1 MRDSGLFRISSI
13 KKSMK
18 KKTKKALS
26 VIMATSLLG
35 CTACQKNTFQRG
47 EEEKVNPVVTDRYQN
62 EMEIE
67 GQWGANP
74 WTGTDGQYGI
84 GDPFVMRYNGKY
96 YLYPSTSDPCDGIKV
111 FESDDMVHWTYKG
124 FAVAES
130 EPTVHGAY
138 APEVVY
144 YNGYFYMCQSRAGKG
159 HYIYRS
165 ESPTEGFTL
174 VSKTEN
180 LSAGDI
186 EYGNLGMGID
196 GAFYVSDDGK
206 LYLMHTS
213 TPAGLKYNEITDVD
227 DIRSGTIGKTKML
240 GDANLNHWIEG
251 PGIIRRGEYSYLTYT
266 GNHVISKGYRV
277 AYSYAE
283 NLQDLSSFT
292 QPMDNVTL
300 IDTADEHYGLG
311 HSSNF
316 NGPDLD
322 SIYTAYHSL
331 VSNGP
336 ARRYNLDRYL
346 ASGSLLTANGV
357 TYRPVVMPKQPT
369 VYATNGDLLTFQ
381 GDKYVLGETENYFTA
396 EFNLTPVDGQKLYFG
411 DGYAVRLT
419 ESGIALDKNG
429 VTLFE
434 KACVY
439 PKTKL
444 NTVRVENGDGV
455 GYVYLNGMRLIAY
468 EAQAAKGA
476 IAYAKADG
484 VAYTAFTN
492 DVFGTSDFEAVKN
505 FPTRFP
511 ATTYLK
517 GENRG
522 FSIASAKIEKGGVRV
537 GEKQSIVK
545 TENAE
550 YAVKLS
556 TDGDWVKYAV
566 DVPTS
571 ELYSIS
577 ARVASCTQATLKITV
592 GEKTH
597 TVTISASDA
606 SNISLGTM
614 FCDAGV
620 TTMKIE
626 VVEGDIE
633 LIWLDVQNAA
643 SVENETTV
651 SAFKRL
657 NGTVTSEN
665 GVLTVSGT
673 NAIGDDGVAVW
684 GGRGMSD
691 YEAELTFTATT
702 ETTDFGFMVRAN
714 DYSYFDA
721 QPTQSWRGY
730 YVGISSQLI
739 TLSRYDYSEDA
750 LTADRIQGLADGK
763 AHRLKVTA
771 QGNRIQ
777 VCIDG
782 VKLLD
787 AKDPY
792 AFLYGKFG
800 IFVGNGSVSVT
811 DYQFRL
817 L

>member
-1 MRDSGLFRISSI
+1 
-13 KKSMK
+13 MK
-18 KKTKKALS
+18 GKTKTFLS

-35 CTACQKNTFQRG
+35 YTACKEDPFKRG
-47 EEEKVNPVVTDRYQN
+47 EEQEVYPVFTEYYKNQI
-62 EMEIE
+62 EIE

-74 WTGTDGQYGI
+74 ATGKDGQYGI

-96 YLYPSTSDPCDGIKV
+96 YLYPSTSDPCNGIKV
-111 FESDDMVHWTYKG
+111 FESDDMVNWTYKG

-130 EPTVHGAY
+130 EPTSHGAY

-174 VSKTEN
+174 ISKTEN
-180 LSAGDI
+180 LDESNID
-186 EYGNLGMGID
+186 YGNLGMGID

-206 LYLMHTS
+206 LYLLHTS
-213 TPAGLKYNEITDVD
+213 TPAGLKYNEITDVS
-227 DIRSGTIGKTKML
+227 DIRSGTIGKTQTL

-251 PGIIRRGEYSYLTYT
+251 PGIIRRGDYSYLTYT

-283 NLQDLSSFT
+283 NLQNLSSFT
-292 QPMDNVTL
+292 QPIENVTL
-300 IDTADEHYGLG
+300 IDTADDHYGLG

-322 SIYTAYHSL
+322 SIYTAYHNL
-331 VSNGP
+331 VGNGP
-336 ARRYNLDRYL
+336 ARRYNLDRYF
-346 ASGSLLTANGV
+346 ASGGLLTANGV
-357 TYRPVVMPKQPT
+357 THRAVAMPNKPT
-369 VYATNGDLLTFQ
+369 MSAMNGSSLRLQ
-381 GDKYVLGETENYFTA
+381 NGKYVLGETGNYFTA
-396 EFNLTPVDGQKLYFG
+396 EFNLTPVNGQKIYFG
-411 DGYAVRLT
+411 NGYAVRFT
-419 ESGIALDKNG
+419 EKGIALDKDG
-429 VTLFE
+429 IVIAE
-434 KACVY
+434 KQSVY
-439 PKTKL
+439 PQNKL
-444 NTVRVENGDGV
+444 NVVRVENGDGV
-455 GYVYLNGMRLIAY
+455 GYVYLNGMRLISY

-476 IAYAKADG
+476 IGYEKSEG
-484 VAYTAFTN
+484 VEYTAFTD
-492 DVFGTSDFEAVKN
+492 DVFGTSDFEAIKN

-517 GENRG
+517 GEDRG
-522 FSIASAKIEKGGVRV
+522 FSIAKAKEEKGGVRV

-550 YAVKLS
+550 YSVNLS

-577 ARVASCTQATLKITV
+577 ARVASCSDATVKITL

-597 TVTISASDA
+597 TVHISASDA
-606 SNISLGTM
+606 ANISLGTM
-614 FCDAGV
+614 LCNAGV
-620 TTMKIE
+620 TTMKVEVIE
-626 VVEGDIE
+626 GEIS
-633 LIWLDVQNAA
+633 LIWLDAQNAGQPKKGD
-643 SVENETTV
+643 TM
-651 SAFKRL
+651 SAFNRL
-657 NGTVTSEN
+657 NGTVTESN
-665 GVLTVSGT
+665 GTLTVSGT
-673 NAIGDDGVAVW
+673 NANGDDGVAVW

-691 YEAELTFTATT
+691 YEVELTFTATAD
-702 ETTDFGFMVRAN
+702 TTDFGFMVRAN
-714 DYSYFDA
+714 DYSYFPS

-739 TLSRYDYSEDA
+739 TLSRYNYSEEA
-750 LTADRIQGLADGK
+750 LTAERISGLSDGK
-763 AHRLKVTA
+763 EHRLKVTA
-771 QGNRIQ
+771 KGNRVQ
-777 VCIDG
+777 VFIDG
-782 VKLLD
+782 TKLLD
-787 AKDPY
+787 ATDPY

-800 IFVGNGSVSVT
+800 IFVGSGSVSVK
-811 DYQFRL
+811 DYQFKL